1 MWEYNNIME
10 QNKARKKNR
19 KGRVGIQRAVREG
32 FRKRDALSRALKGV
46 QGKSLGCPWE
56 GHSSVQWRV

>member
-32 FRKRDALSRALKGV
+32 FGKRDAE
-46 QGKSLGCPWE
+46 P
-56 GHSSVQWRV
+56 